1 MAEAKKSKKAEIKA
15 VKYGDIIVAS
25 GKKKTA
31 IARASIKPGT
41 GMVTIN
47 KSPYKN
53 LSYLRMLMIE
63 EPIMLTKEVLG
74 SFNFDIAVNARSGG
88 IESQIEA
95 SRLAIAKALVQFT
108 KSDALRKAFLDYDR
122 NMLIADTR
130 RKEMRKPSSGKA
142 RKKRQK
148 SYR

>member
-63 EPIMLTKEVLG
+63 EPVM
-74 SFNFDIAVNARSGG
+74 IAR
-88 IESQIEA
+88 
-95 SRLAIAKALVQFT
+95 ALVQFT

>member
-63 EPIMLTKEVLG
+63 EPIMLNV
-74 SFNFDIAVNARSGG
+74 RSGG